1 MINNFVYIITEG
13 VLDVTFLVQILRT
26 YYGGKVLRK
35 RSDLPEKAA
44 LWLSSFKWP
53 AGENIT
59 RRAVP
64 APAFLQFERKNR
76 FMGIRNAE
84 GLSNIKKTVT
94 ADMTAFSRMQWK
106 PEIFAIILDSDD
118 IPPAKRFTDFI
129 SLLQE
134 HEYPIPS
141 DLEEIAESE
150 KLRSGI
156 FALPGNKQAGTLEN
170 LLLPLA
176 THRFPSLTSA
186 ATKYVENWLE
196 TEEAN
201 LKDFREVRLPSGR
214 KKAILS
220 SMTSLL
226 KPAKPII
233 ASLEDQK
240 WLPETPE
247 ICPSMKPFLYFLG
260 SLLR

>member
-1 MINNFVYIITEG
+1 MKTFVYVVTEG
-13 VLDVTFLVQILRT
+13 VLDVTFLVQILCA
-26 YYGGKVLRK
+26 YCGGRVLRK
-35 RSDLPEKAA
+35 KSDLPEKAS

-53 AGENIT
+53 AGENIA

-64 APAFLQFERKNR
+64 APAFLQFEETGC

-84 GLSNIKKTVT
+84 GLSNIQKTVS
-94 ADMTAFSRMQWK
+94 ADMIAFSRMQWE
-106 PEIFAIILDSDD
+106 PETFAIILDSDD
-118 IPPAKRFTDFI
+118 IPPAKRFAEFLP
-129 SLLQE
+129 LL
-134 HEYPIPS
+134 HKHNYPLPS

-156 FALPGNKQAGTLEN
+156 FAFPGKKREGTLED

-176 THRFPSLTSA
+176 AHRFPSLAHA
-186 ATKYVENWLE
+186 ATRYVEDWLR
-196 TEEAN
+196 TDHATLQDFKEA
-201 LKDFREVRLPSGR
+201 RLPSGR

-233 ASLEDQK
+233 ASIEDQK

-247 ICPSMKPFLYFLG
+247 TCLELEPFLRFLK
-260 SLLR
+260 SLLQ